1 MQTAALQVE
10 STFLNSIR
18 LQAAAPRLSG
28 SPPPATIQ
36 AQTGLADLTEPNLWR
51 ADLAI
56 VVRPAD
62 EMRPLPYEIEV
73 SISGI
78 FRVVAQMEA
87 DAARRLAYVNGMSIL
102 YSSIRETVLL
112 LTGRSA
118 AGPYVLPTLSFV
130 DEYDRLAPLKV
141 AESPAPYGERKK

>member
-10 STFLNSIR
+10 NTFLNAIR
-18 LQAAAPRLSG
+18 IRAAAPHLAG
-28 SPPPATIQ
+28 PPPPATIQ
-36 AQTGLADLTEPNLWR
+36 AQTGLGDLVEPNCWR
-51 ADLAI
+51 ADLSI

-62 EMRPLPYEIEV
+62 EARPLPYEIEV
-73 SISGI
+73 SISGV

-87 DAARRLAYVNGMSIL
+87 DAARRLAYVNGLSIL

-130 DEYDRLAPLKV
+130 DEYDRLTPLNI
-141 AESPAPYGERKK
+141 AEKPASYGEEK

>member
-10 STFLNSIR
+10 STFLNGIR
-18 LQAAAPRLSG
+18 IQTAAPRLPG
-28 SPPPATIQ
+28 PPPPATIH
-36 AQTGLADLTEPNLWR
+36 AQTGLGELAEPNCWR
-51 ADLAI
+51 ADLSI

-62 EMRPLPYEIEV
+62 EKQPLPYEIEA

-118 AGPYVLPTLSFV
+118 GGPYVLPALSFV
-130 DEYDRLAPLKV
+130 DEYDRLAPINV
-141 AESPAPYGERKK
+141 AEPQAPYGEKK

>member
-1 MQTAALQVE
+1 MQTAALQLE
-10 STFLNSIR
+10 TTFLNSIR
-18 LQAAAPRLSG
+18 LHAVGARLSG

-36 AQTGLADLTEPNLWR
+36 AQTGLADLTEPNCWR

-62 EMRPLPYEIEV
+62 DTRPLPYEIEV
-73 SISGI
+73 SISGV
-78 FRVVAQMEA
+78 FRVVAQIEA

-130 DEYDRLAPLKV
+130 DEYERLAPLNV
-141 AESPAPYGERKK
+141 AEKPAPYGEKKK